1 MRAQRMVWMTVTMA
15 LAAFFL
21 FQIIGAK
28 AHAQVVQMR
37 VGHYIDEKHP
47 LHLGAKQFA
56 DKVEERTKGQVKIT
70 IYPANTLGSP
80 PEVVEQVKLGTLDMA
95 INTQGQYEY
104 HVKACATAQIPF
116 VFDDYAHAHRTL
128 DGPAMKWLA
137 PQFEKAGFILLANWE
152 WGFRNVTNNK
162 KPIMK
167 PDDIKGLKIRVPPE
181 FHLQTLFESL
191 GAVVTKIAW
200 PELYMALAQNVV
212 DGQEN
217 PLSAIWYQKFYEVQ
231 KHVALTQHAY
241 ACASPVMSTK
251 SWAKLNP
258 EQQKIVREE
267 AKRAGDWVRK
277 TLNDEETDLIGKFEK
292 AGLKV
297 TRPDIKAFRAAM
309 GPAYKKIFER
319 YGEDNVKVFMKFV
332 EETRKK

>member
-1 MRAQRMVWMTVTMA
+1 MKSQRIVVMA
-15 LAAFFL
+15 AVLMAVAFLLYAA
-21 FQIIGAK
+21 GWSPAN
-28 AHAQVVQMR
+28 AQVIQMR
-37 VGHYIDEKHP
+37 LGHYIDEKHP
-47 LHLGAKQFA
+47 LHLGAKQLA
-56 DKVEERTKGQVKIT
+56 AKVEERTKGRVKIT
-70 IYPANTLGSP
+70 IYPNNTLGSP

-95 INTQGQYEY
+95 LNTQGQYEY
-104 HVKACATAQIPF
+104 HVKACAAAQIPF
-116 VFDDYAHAHRTL
+116 VFDDYEHAHRTL
-128 DGPAMKWLA
+128 DGPAMQWLA
-137 PQFEKAGFILLANWE
+137 PQFEKAGLIHLANWE

-167 PDDIKGLKIRVPPE
+167 PEDVKGLKIRVPPE

-231 KHVALTQHAY
+231 KHVALTRHAY
-241 ACASPVMSTK
+241 ACAMPVMSTK
-251 SWAKLNP
+251 SWAKLNA
-258 EQQKIVREE
+258 EQKQIFKEE

-309 GPAYKKIFER
+309 GPAYKKIFAR
-319 YGEDNVKVFMKFV
+319 YGEDNVKVFMKYV
-332 EETRKK
+332 EGARKK

>member
-1 MRAQRMVWMTVTMA
+1 MKSRRIGWMVVVMIMTAFLLCLGTWSKANAQ
-15 LAAFFL
+15 
-21 FQIIGAK
+21 G
-28 AHAQVVQMR
+28 VQMR
-37 VGHYIDEKHP
+37 LAHYVDDKHP
-47 LHLGAKQFA
+47 LHLGAQQFVA
-56 DKVEERTKGQVKIT
+56 KVDERTKGQVKIS

-128 DGPAMKWLA
+128 DGPAMQWLA
-137 PQFEKAGFILLANWE
+137 PQFERAGFILLANWE
-152 WGFRNVTNNK
+152 WGFRNITNNK
-162 KPIMK
+162 KAIMK
-167 PDDIKGLKIRVPPE
+167 PEDVKGLKIRVPPE

-251 SWAKLNP
+251 SWSKLNAD
-258 EQQKIVREE
+258 QQKIVREE
-267 AKRAGDWVRK
+267 AKRAGAWVRK
-277 TLNDEETDLIGKFEK
+277 TLNDEETDLIAKFEK

-297 TRPDIKAFRAAM
+297 TRPDIKAFRGAM

-332 EETRKK
+332 EDTRKK

>member
-1 MRAQRMVWMTVTMA
+1 MKRQRAGWILGVA
-15 LAAFFL
+15 LLTAL
-21 FQIIGAK
+21 FIFQTGWSK
-28 AHAQVVQMR
+28 AIAQGIQMR
-37 VGHYIDEKHP
+37 IAHYVDEKHP
-47 LHLGAKQFA
+47 LHLGAQKFVS
-56 DKVEERTKGQVKIT
+56 KVDERTKGQVKIT
-70 IYPANTLGSP
+70 IFPANTLGSP
-80 PEVVEQVKLGTLDMA
+80 PEVVEQVKLGTLDMCL
-95 INTQGQYEY
+95 NTQGQFEY

-116 VFDDYAHAHRTL
+116 VFDDYDHAHRTL
-128 DGPAMKWLA
+128 DGPGMKWLA

-152 WGFRNVTNNK
+152 WGFRNITNNK
-162 KPIMK
+162 KAITK
-167 PDDIKGLKIRVPPE
+167 PEDVKGLKIRVPPE

-241 ACASPVMSTK
+241 ACAMPVISTK

-258 EQQKIVREE
+258 EQQKILREE
-267 AKRAGDWVRK
+267 AVQAGAWVRK
-277 TLNDEETDLIGKFEK
+277 TLNDEEIDLIGKFEK

-297 TRPDIKAFRAAM
+297 TRPDIKSFRAAM

-319 YGEDNVKVFMKFV
+319 YGEDNVKTFMKLV

>member
-1 MRAQRMVWMTVTMA
+1 MRAQRIVLMTVTMA

-21 FQIIGAK
+21 FQTIGAK
-28 AHAQVVQMR
+28 AHAQVIQMR
-37 VGHYIDEKHP
+37 IAHYVDEKHP
-47 LHLGAKQFA
+47 LHLGAMQFVS
-56 DKVEERTKGQVKIT
+56 KVDERTKGQVKIS

-128 DGPAMKWLA
+128 DGPAMQWLA

-152 WGFRNVTNNK
+152 WGFRNITNNK
-162 KPIMK
+162 KAIMK
-167 PDDIKGLKIRVPPE
+167 PEDVKGLKIRVPPE

-277 TLNDEETDLIGKFEK
+277 TLNDEETELIGKFEK

-332 EETRKK
+332 EDTRKK

>member
-1 MRAQRMVWMTVTMA
+1 
-15 LAAFFL
+15 
-21 FQIIGAK
+21 
-28 AHAQVVQMR
+28 
-37 VGHYIDEKHP
+37 
-47 LHLGAKQFA
+47 
-56 DKVEERTKGQVKIT
+56 VKIT
-70 IYPANTLGSP
+70 IFPANQLGSP

-212 DGQEN
+212 DWQEN

-251 SWAKLNP
+251 SWSKLNAD
-258 EQQKIVREE
+258 QQKIVREE
-267 AKRAGDWVRK
+267 AKRAGAWVRK

-319 YGEDNVKVFMKFV
+319 YGEDNVKTFMKFV
-332 EETRKK
+332 EETREK

>member
-1 MRAQRMVWMTVTMA
+1 MRT
-15 LAAFFL
+15 
-21 FQIIGAK
+21 
-28 AHAQVVQMR
+28 HR
-37 VGHYIDEKHP
+37 VGWISLVGVLAVFFILQTGWSKANGQVTQVRLAHYLDEKHP
-47 LHLGAKQFA
+47 IHEGAKQFA
-56 DKVEERTKGQVKIT
+56 ARVEERTKGQVKVT
-70 IYPANTLGSP
+70 IYPANALGSP
-80 PEVVEQVKLGTLDMA
+80 PETVEQVKLGTLDMC
-95 INTQGQYEY
+95 INTQGQFEY

-116 VFDDYAHAHRTL
+116 VFDDYDHAHRTL
-128 DGPAMKWLA
+128 DGPAMQWLG
-137 PQFEKAGFILLANWE
+137 PQFEKAGLIHLANWE
-152 WGFRNVTNNK
+152 WGFRNITNNK
-162 KPIMK
+162 KPILK
-167 PDDIKGLKIRVPPE
+167 PEDVKGLKIRVPPE

-231 KHVALTQHAY
+231 KHVALSQHAY
-241 ACASPVMSTK
+241 ACAMPVMSSK

-258 EQQKIVREE
+258 EQQKIFKEE

-277 TLNDEETDLIGKFEK
+277 TLNEEETDLIGKFEK

-309 GPAYKKIFER
+309 GPANKKIFER
-319 YGEDNVKVFMKFV
+319 YGEDNVKTFMKFV
-332 EETRKK
+332 EEARKK

>member
-1 MRAQRMVWMTVTMA
+1 MKSRRGVWIAGIMA
-15 LAAFFL
+15 LSAL
-21 FQIIGAK
+21 FIFQTLGAK
-28 AHAQVVQMR
+28 ANAQGIQMR
-37 VGHYIDEKHP
+37 IAHYVDEKHP
-47 LHLGAKQFA
+47 LHLGAQKFVS
-56 DKVEERTKGQVKIT
+56 KVEERTKGQVKIT
-70 IYPANTLGSP
+70 IFPANTLGSP
-80 PEVVEQVKLGTLDMA
+80 PEVVEQVKLGTLDMCL
-95 INTQGQYEY
+95 NTQGQFENY
-104 HVKACATAQIPF
+104 VKACATAQIPF
-116 VFDDYAHAHRTL
+116 VFDSYDHAHRTL

-152 WGFRNVTNNK
+152 WGFRNITNNK
-162 KPIMK
+162 RPILKPE
-167 PDDIKGLKIRVPPE
+167 DVKGLKIRVPPE

-231 KHVALTQHAY
+231 KHVALTHHAY
-241 ACASPVMSTK
+241 ACAMPVMSTK
-251 SWAKLNP
+251 SWSKLSP
-258 EQQKIVREE
+258 EQQNIVREE
-267 AKRAGDWVRK
+267 AVRAGAWVRK

-297 TRPDIKAFRAAM
+297 THPDIQAFRAAM
-309 GPAYKKIFER
+309 GPAYKKIFAR
-319 YGEDNVKVFMKFV
+319 YGEDNVKTFMKFV

>member
-1 MRAQRMVWMTVTMA
+1 MRGQRTVWILGVAVLTALFIFQTGGSKANAQG
-15 LAAFFL
+15 
-21 FQIIGAK
+21 I
-28 AHAQVVQMR
+28 QMR
-37 VGHYIDEKHP
+37 IAHYVDEKHP
-47 LHLGAKQFA
+47 LHLGAQQFVS
-56 DKVEERTKGQVKIT
+56 KVNERTKGQVKIT
-70 IYPANTLGSP
+70 IFPANTLGSP
-80 PEVVEQVKLGTLDMA
+80 PEVVEQVKLGTLDMCL
-95 INTQGQYEY
+95 NTQGQFENY
-104 HVKACATAQIPF
+104 VKACATAQIPF
-116 VFDDYAHAHRTL
+116 AFDSYDHAHRTL

-152 WGFRNVTNNK
+152 WGFRNITNNRRPIL
-162 KPIMK
+162 KPE
-167 PDDIKGLKIRVPPE
+167 DVKGLKIRVPPE

-241 ACASPVMSTK
+241 ACAMPVMSTK
-251 SWAKLNP
+251 SWSKLNP
-258 EQQKIVREE
+258 EQQKIIQEE
-267 AKRAGDWVRK
+267 AVRAGAWVRK

-297 TRPDIKAFRAAM
+297 THPDIKAFRAAM
-309 GPAYKKIFER
+309 GPAYKKIFAR
-319 YGEDNVKVFMKFV
+319 YGEDNVKTFMKFV
-332 EETRKK
+332 EETRGK

>member
-1 MRAQRMVWMTVTMA
+1 MKSSRKAWIA
-15 LAAFFL
+15 GIIFL
-21 FQIIGAK
+21 SVILILQIYGAK
-28 AHAQVVQMR
+28 AYAQVIQMR
-37 VGHYIDEKHP
+37 LAHYLDDKHP
-47 LHLGAKQFA
+47 LHLGAQLFVS
-56 DKVEERTKGQVKIT
+56 KVDERTQGRVKIT
-70 IYPANTLGSP
+70 IYPANQLGSP
-80 PEVVEQVKLGTLDMA
+80 PEVVEQVKLGTLDIC
-95 INTQGQYEY
+95 INTQGQYENY
-104 HVKACATAQIPF
+104 VKACATAQIPF
-116 VFDDYAHAHRTL
+116 VFDDYDHAHRTL
-128 DGPAMKWLA
+128 DGPAMQWLA
-137 PQFEKAGFILLANWE
+137 PQFEKAGLIHLANWE

-167 PDDIKGLKIRVPPE
+167 PEDIKGLKIRVPPE
-181 FHLQTLFESL
+181 FHLQILFESL

-200 PELYMALAQNVV
+200 PELYMAMAQNVV

-241 ACASPVMSTK
+241 ACAMPMMSAK
-251 SWAKLNP
+251 SWSKLNAD
-258 EQQKIVREE
+258 QQKIVREE
-267 AKRAGDWVRK
+267 AKRSGDWVRK
-277 TLNDEETDLIGKFEK
+277 ALNDEEADLIGKFEK

-332 EETRKK
+332 EEARKK

>member
-1 MRAQRMVWMTVTMA
+1 MKSRRIGWMIVVMIMTAFLLCLGTWSKANAQ
-15 LAAFFL
+15 
-21 FQIIGAK
+21 G
-28 AHAQVVQMR
+28 VQMR
-37 VGHYIDEKHP
+37 LAHYVDDKHP
-47 LHLGAKQFA
+47 LHLGAMQFVS
-56 DKVEERTKGQVKIT
+56 KVDERTKGQVKIS

-128 DGPAMKWLA
+128 DGPAMQWLT

-152 WGFRNVTNNK
+152 WGFRNITNNK
-162 KPIMK
+162 KAIMK
-167 PDDIKGLKIRVPPE
+167 PEDVKGLKIRVPPE

-251 SWAKLNP
+251 SWSKLNAD
-258 EQQKIVREE
+258 QQKIVREE
-267 AKRAGDWVRK
+267 AKRAGAWVRK

-319 YGEDNVKVFMKFV
+319 YGEDNVKTFMKFV
-332 EETRKK
+332 EETREK

>member
-1 MRAQRMVWMTVTMA
+1 MKSRRKTWIAVIMV
-15 LAAFFL
+15 LAAFFI
-21 FQIIGAK
+21 FQTGWSK
-28 AHAQVVQMR
+28 AYAQVIQMR
-37 VGHYIDEKHP
+37 LAHYVDDKHP
-47 LHLGAKQFA
+47 LHLGAQQFVS
-56 DKVEERTKGQVKIT
+56 KVEERTKGQVKIG
-70 IYPANTLGSP
+70 IYPANQLGSP
-80 PEVVEQVKLGTLDMA
+80 PEVVEQVKLGTLDMCL
-95 INTQGQYEY
+95 NTQGQFEY

-116 VFDDYAHAHRTL
+116 VFDDYDHAHRTL
-128 DGPAMKWLA
+128 DGPAMGWLA
-137 PQFEKAGFILLANWE
+137 PQFEKAGLILLSNWE

-167 PDDIKGLKIRVPPE
+167 PEDIKGLKIRVPPE

-241 ACASPVMSTK
+241 ACAMPVMSTK
-251 SWAKLNP
+251 SWSKLNA
-258 EQQKIVREE
+258 EQQKVVREE
-267 AKRAGDWVRK
+267 ANRAGAWVRK
-277 TLNDEETDLIGKFEK
+277 TLNDEEKDLITKFEK

-319 YGEDNVKVFMKFV
+319 YGEDNVKVFMKYA
-332 EETRKK
+332 EEARKK

>member
-1 MRAQRMVWMTVTMA
+1 MKSRRIGWMIVVMIMTAFLLCLGTWSKANAQ
-15 LAAFFL
+15 
-21 FQIIGAK
+21 G
-28 AHAQVVQMR
+28 VQMR
-37 VGHYIDEKHP
+37 LAHYVDDKHP
-47 LHLGAKQFA
+47 LHLGAMQFVS
-56 DKVEERTKGQVKIT
+56 KVDERTKGQVKIS

-128 DGPAMKWLA
+128 DGPAMQWLT

-152 WGFRNVTNNK
+152 WGFRNITNNK
-162 KPIMK
+162 KAIMK
-167 PDDIKGLKIRVPPE
+167 PEDVKGLKIRVPPE

-251 SWAKLNP
+251 SWSKLNAD
-258 EQQKIVREE
+258 QQKIVREE

-319 YGEDNVKVFMKFV
+319 YGEDNVKTFMKFV
-332 EETRKK
+332 EETREK

>member
-1 MRAQRMVWMTVTMA
+1 MKSRRIHWIVGMMIGVS
-15 LAAFFL
+15 FFL
-21 FQIIGAK
+21 CQSIWSTAN
-28 AHAQVVQMR
+28 AQVIQMR
-37 VGHYIDEKHP
+37 VAHYVDDKHP
-47 LHLGAKQFA
+47 LHEGAKQFVA
-56 DKVEERTKGQVKIT
+56 KVEERTKGQVKIA
-70 IYPANTLGSP
+70 IYPANQLGSP
-80 PEVVEQVKLGTLDMA
+80 PEVVEQVKLGTLDIC
-95 INTQGQYEY
+95 INTQGQYENY
-104 HVKACATAQIPF
+104 VKACATAQIPF
-116 VFDDYAHAHRTL
+116 VFDDYDHAHRTL
-128 DGPAMKWLA
+128 DGPAMQWLA
-137 PQFEKAGFILLANWE
+137 PQFEKAGLIHLANWE

-167 PDDIKGLKIRVPPE
+167 PEDIKGLKIRVPPE

-241 ACASPVMSTK
+241 ACAMPMMSTK
-251 SWAKLNP
+251 SWSKLNA
-258 EQQKIVREE
+258 EQQKIVQEE
-267 AKRAGDWVRK
+267 AIRSGAWVRK
-277 TLNDEETDLIGKFEK
+277 TLNDEEIDLIGKFEK

-332 EETRKK
+332 EEARKK